1 MRDLK
6 KRRVASSYASDLN
19 PQAQLPIYRLAM
31 SHQTRHFI
39 LTADG
44 IREFSP
50 DQAAMIAAGMGTA
63 PEFAQ
68 SRVRYLQ
75 LTVQDTNEQ
84 EFEVAAAGGCIEFD
98 QQGRLRGAGAPKGP
112 DEQIS
117 SFEYD
122 TCVQWALREACAG
135 LGPTF
140 H

>member
-1 MRDLK
+1 M
-6 KRRVASSYASDLN
+6 
-19 PQAQLPIYRLAM
+19 LPIHRLAM
-31 SHQTRHFI
+31 SNQTRHFI

-50 DQAAMIAAGMGTA
+50 DQAAMIAAGMRTA
-63 PEFAQ
+63 PEYAH

-75 LTVQDTNEQ
+75 LTVHDDNES

-98 QQGRLRGAGAPKGP
+98 DQGRLRGAGAPTGP

-122 TCVQWALREACAG
+122 TCVQWALRA
-135 LGPTF
+135 LQLDSNPSF